1 MEIEVLSYVLIIDFV
16 EVLMFKQGCKIWNL
30 YEGWRNLCWSFII
43 GVGVGVVRDVV
54 DEVYID
60 VGDEVGEV
68 FEL

>member
-1 MEIEVLSYVLIIDFV
+1 MESV
-16 EVLMFKQGCKIWNL
+16 
-30 YEGWRNLCWSFII
+30 WRLEEFMLKFII